1 MQCVQGSWRDR
12 QRTGSTPMN
21 TTQPLDLTTPADY
34 VAARSK
40 IFPAGVESLRWFER
54 QHRAE
59 LIQCGAI
66 LMPNGRKLIDPAAFD
81 RAVVEIG
88 KRMASA
94 RRYRGA
100 A

>member
-1 MQCVQGSWRDR
+1 
-12 QRTGSTPMN
+12 MN
-21 TTQPLDLTTPADY
+21 TIQPLALMTPADY
-34 VAARSK
+34 AAERPQ
-40 IFPAGVESLRWFER
+40 IFPGVESLRWFER

-66 LMPNGRKLIDPAAFD
+66 LMPNGRKLVDPVAFD

-88 KRMASA
+88 KRMAGA
-94 RRYRGA
+94 RKQRRA